1 MASISSQ
8 TKTSCHA
15 RSISLPSTLDQS
27 SLFSKKL
34 FQDATSCTSSL
45 SLDHKLNGLNGM
57 YESIESFLTF
67 PTSQRLLGTK
77 QQVNELLDELV
88 ELLDLCSTTKD
99 ALSMSIDAAKE
110 LQSVLRRKRGD
121 NVGLTSSIRE
131 YISVRKNVK
140 NLINKSISRL
150 RKQGSLFTNDE
161 GTTPNV
167 NALKEMGPNTCVV
180 FESLLNFISGSSSQS
195 KIKGWFLVSK
205 ILGNKRLQ
213 CNQVLEKDEIKRV
226 DDELLAVFSHKGVKS
241 ACLDVEVIRERLA
254 EMEFTLQN
262 LDEQVE
268 CLFRHL
274 IKTRVCLLNMYNC

>member
-45 SLDHKLNGLNGM
+45 SLDHKLNGLNDM
-57 YESIESFLTF
+57 YESIESFITF
-67 PTSQRLLGTK
+67 PTSQRLVGTK
-77 QQVNELLDELV
+77 QQVNVLLDELV

-99 ALSMSIDAAKE
+99 ALSMSMDAANE

-121 NVGLTSSIRE
+121 NVGLISSVRE
-131 YISVRKNVK
+131 YLSLRKNVK
-140 NLINKSISRL
+140 NLINKSISHL
-150 RKQGSLFTNDE
+150 KKQGSLFNSEE
-161 GTTPNV
+161 GTTPK
-167 NALKEMGPNTCVV
+167 ALKEMGPNTCIV
-180 FESLLNFISGSSSQS
+180 FVSLFSFISGSSSQS
-195 KIKGWFLVSK
+195 KTKAWFSVSK
-205 ILGNKRLQ
+205 ILGNKRVQ
-213 CNQVLEKDEIKRV
+213 WNQVLEKDEVKRV
-226 DDELLAVFSHKGVKS
+226 DDELLAVFSLKEVKS
-241 ACLDVEVIRERLA
+241 ASLDVEVIRKRLA
-254 EMEFTLQN
+254 EMEFILQN